1 MNKDC
6 KKILEILI
14 EGGISPSDFIK
25 SYRKN
30 NQDLF
35 LTIKSF
41 QNLNALELNGKNKN
55 NANGRYGTLGIE
67 NDIGQKKYDIL
78 NISED
83 AYPDIL
89 KEIYFPPPLLF
100 YKGKR
105 SFKSLKTCIGIVGTR
120 KCSAYGKDVASYF
133 AKELSM
139 EGITIVSG
147 MAEGIDYFSHKSSI
161 CEKGGTIAVMGCGI
175 DIIYPP
181 ENKKL
186 YNEIVENGIVISEF
200 LPGTPPLK
208 RNFPARNRIIS
219 GLCKGVIVVEAGN
232 KSGALI
238 TADFALQ
245 QNREVFAVPGEIY
258 STQSRGCHKLI
269 KNGAKLAENIDD
281 IFDEI
286 LTLEKDFS
294 YSGQTG
300 NGNGH
305 KQDLFL
311 KKENKNTHAELSVSQ
326 QNIYNVIGK
335 NPVSLE
341 EIITMT
347 GAGLKEVLRI
357 IAELIFIGLIEEKN
371 INQYCRL

>member
-1 MNKDC
+1 MNEDC
-6 KKILEILI
+6 KKILEILV
-14 EGGISPSDFIK
+14 ERGISPSDFIK
-25 SYRKN
+25 SFRKN

-35 LTIKSF
+35 LAIKSF
-41 QNLNALELNGKNKN
+41 QDLNTLELYEKYKN
-55 NANGRYGTLGIE
+55 NANGRSATLNIE
-67 NDIGQKKYDIL
+67 NDILQKKYDIL
-78 NISED
+78 NISESE
-83 AYPDIL
+83 YPDIL

-100 YKGKR
+100 YKGQK
-105 SFKSLKTCIGIVGTR
+105 SFKTMKTCIGIVGTR
-120 KCSAYGKDVASYF
+120 KCSVYGRDVASYF
-133 AKELSM
+133 ARELSM

-147 MAEGIDYFSHKSSI
+147 MAAGIDYFSHKSSLGQ
-161 CEKGGTIAVMGCGI
+161 KGGTIAVMGCGI

-186 YNEIVENGIVISEF
+186 YNEIMENGLVISEF

-208 RNFPARNRIIS
+208 SNFPARNRIIS
-219 GLCKGVIVVEAGN
+219 GLCKGVIVVEAGD

-238 TADFALQ
+238 TAEFALQ

-258 STQSRGCHKLI
+258 NMQSRGCHKLI

-281 IFDEI
+281 IFEEI
-286 LTLEKDFS
+286 LTLDKDFS
-294 YSGQTG
+294 YSRQTG
-300 NGNGH
+300 NGNGC

-311 KKENKNTHAELSVSQ
+311 KKENKNTHAELGVSQ
-326 QNIYNVIGK
+326 KNIYNVIGK

-341 EIITMT
+341 EIITIT
-347 GAGLKEVLRI
+347 GTGLKEALRI